1 MTEIE
6 EARAEIARL
15 LVERDEARAE
25 RDRRIR
31 QKYETDAALR
41 DIEESLR
48 SSLTAAESKL
58 AEVGRLAAEQKRVRD
73 EIDAAEK
80 NFEFSAQFL
89 RETRLVGDIGVR
101 LLAIL
106 NSEGREM
113 GKGEE

>member
-58 AEVGRLAAEQKRVRD
+58 AEVGAVCERGWNGERDLA
-73 EIDAAEK
+73 
-80 NFEFSAQFL
+80 
-89 RETRLVGDIGVR
+89 DIR
-101 LLAIL
+101 ASL

-113 GKGEE
+113 GKGEENS